1 MNSVCPFASNEKD
14 EGLIGEGKWLRIR
27 NGITMDSGCSV
38 FVVPSGWLKMFAVR
52 ESEGQRSGQT
62 FQAAAKGGAP
72 IKNEG
77 EKEIKFVTINGAKR
91 KMVCQ
96 IAKVNKMLASIG
108 QICDKGNDVV
118 FRKDGG
124 DIINIET
131 KRKTPFRRL
140 GNVYVMDAWIRN
152 PAWID
157 EESDND
163 KDEPLMGFTRQGVSR

>member
-1 MNSVCPFASNEKD
+1 
-14 EGLIGEGKWLRIR
+14 
-27 NGITMDSGCSV
+27 
-38 FVVPSGWLKMFAVR
+38 
-52 ESEGQRSGQT
+52 
-62 FQAAAKGGAP
+62 
-72 IKNEG
+72 
-77 EKEIKFVTINGAKR
+77 
-91 KMVCQ
+91 MVCQ

-152 PAWID
+152 PAWTD